1 MVPSSEYRN
10 ANMIIQSI
18 LEAILRS
25 EKHHSTNSDG
35 ILKSHLI
42 KKCGL
47 KVKTAEKYL
56 SKMEN
61 AGYIESKISYWGER
75 KIILFTITQKGK
87 LRYSWFV
94 AINTELK

>member
-1 MVPSSEYRN
+1 MTPSSEYRN

-25 EKHHSTNSDG
+25 ETHHSTETKG
-35 ILKSHLI
+35 ILKTHLV

-47 KVKTAEKYL
+47 KVKTADKYL
-56 SKMEN
+56 SKMEK
-61 AGYIESKISYWGER
+61 AGYIETRTSYWGER
-75 KIILFTITQKGK
+75 ELILYEITAKGK

-94 AINTELK
+94 EINTELK